1 MAVWAMGHHRKPR
14 ALGDGDARVEEAL
27 PEAVEVE
34 GVGLCE
40 DEALPIARIE
50 AGQQLKLNLLMRTT
64 VAACCANLARISTAD
79 TARGRFAGGR
89 TVAVAMAAV
98 AVLAIIAKA
107 ASSGARSDA
116 NHRRPTISWTWRGV
130 CWRSR
135 FGSGHCFSSPSDA
148 EGKAR
153 RRLARSGEKDLVLGS
168 RFVTSVDLRV
178 DGRQARR
185 THMGRSFLHG
195 WLIERLA
202 R

>member
-1 MAVWAMGHHRKPR
+1 MPFHKASESDGERQAWLNLSLCGCCSQVWAMGHHRKPR

-64 VAACCANLARISTAD
+64 VATCCANLARISTAD

-130 CWRSR
+130 C
-135 FGSGHCFSSPSDA
+135 
-148 EGKAR
+148 ER
-153 RRLARSGEKDLVLGS
+153 RRRQSPTAACEVGGKGPRPGFAIRHKCGLAGLWATG
-168 RFVTSVDLRV
+168 
-178 DGRQARR
+178 
-185 THMGRSFLHG
+185 
-195 WLIERLA
+195 
-202 R
+202 